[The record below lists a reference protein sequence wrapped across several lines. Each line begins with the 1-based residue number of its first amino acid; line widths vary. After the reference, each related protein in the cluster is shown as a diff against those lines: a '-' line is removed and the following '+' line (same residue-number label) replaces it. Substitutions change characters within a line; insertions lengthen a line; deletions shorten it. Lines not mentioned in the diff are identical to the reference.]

1 MGHLTLF
8 ERIRVIKLYNN
19 LEVGCKN
26 KYKVISALAKSNYGI
41 EISDKGAYGIVKKWH
56 STQRLADRLRANKA
70 KRLISNA
77 GMLALNKALLERPC
91 LTAGKLK
98 KDLNLHASRQ
108 TICRAL
114 KLIGWREVQTKY
126 CQIVR
131 PANRMKRF
139 IYACL
144 AKRFGETFDD
154 AIVVDECT
162 VELKMYNQTNWRK
175 DDQPFLR
182 AAGGKLGKPKH
193 NVKVHLFGGISR
205 KGLTPLIT
213 FGGTMCSKDYQ
224 NWLGLSIRPFIREKF
239 PYRHRFL
246 MDNDP
251 KHTSNSTKRYIKLN
265 NINHFPTPPESPVR
279 K

>member
-1 MGHLTLF
+1 MGHLTPF
-8 ERIRVIKLYNN
+8 ERIRVVKLYNY
-19 LEVGCKN
+19 LEVGCKY

-41 EISDKGAYGIVKKWH
+41 EISDKGAYGIVKKWQ

-114 KLIGWREVQTKY
+114 KLIGWRKVQTKY

-144 AKRFGETFDD
+144 AKRFWETFDD
-154 AIVVDECT
+154 AID
-162 VELKMYNQTNWRK
+162 
-175 DDQPFLR
+175 
-182 AAGGKLGKPKH
+182 
-193 NVKVHLFGGISR
+193 
-205 KGLTPLIT
+205 
-213 FGGTMCSKDYQ
+213 
-224 NWLGLSIRPFIREKF
+224 
-239 PYRHRFL
+239 L
-246 MDNDP
+246 MM
-251 KHTSNSTKRYIKLN
+251 L
-265 NINHFPTPPESPVR
+265 
-279 K
+279 